1 MADWTTLTFPE
12 ETINPIL
19 LPTWE
24 KIVELLIEDHHKKTF
39 HAGVNHTLAQIRMKY
54 WIPKGRAEVKR
65 VLRKCNVCQK
75 YQGPFKMPSMSPW
88 PSHKVIRSLPFHY
101 NGLDYFGSTIHKVR
115 KSCRQKKCMGV
126 LIYLCC
132 CEGNWPG
139 NCCWSVCWRISSSL
153 STCYCETGKAI
164 VLDNAQF
171 KLTKSSVEVAW
182 ENAIRDPDVQS
193 HIAEQRIK
201 WSLIVHLYG

>member
-1 MADWTTLTFPE
+1 MVLNKSIAKNQLNPKIESDVLIRCYGRLNDADFPE
-12 ETINPIL
+12 ENINPIL

-65 VLRKCNVCQK
+65 VLRKCNICQK
-75 YQGPFKMPSMSPW
+75 YQGPFKIPSMSPW

-101 NGLDYFGSTIHKVR
+101 NGLDYFGSTIHKVW

-132 CEGNWPG
+132 CEGN
-139 NCCWSVCWRISSSL
+139 
-153 STCYCETGKAI
+153 
-164 VLDNAQF
+164 
-171 KLTKSSVEVAW
+171 
-182 ENAIRDPDVQS
+182 
-193 HIAEQRIK
+193 
-201 WSLIVHLYG
+201 

>member
-1 MADWTTLTFPE
+1 MVLNKSIVKNQLNPKIENDVLIRCYSRLNDADFPE

-75 YQGPFKMPSMSPW
+75 YQGGPFKMPSMSPW
-88 PSHKVIRSLPFHY
+88 PSHKVIRSLPFQY
-101 NGLDYFGSTIHKVR
+101 NGLDYFGSLYIKCRNHADRRKV
-115 KSCRQKKCMGV
+115 
-126 LIYLCC
+126 
-132 CEGNWPG
+132 W
-139 NCCWSVCWRISSSL
+139 VCLFTCVAVRAIDQEIVADL
-153 STCYCETGKAI
+153 SAEEFLLAFRRVIARRGKP
-164 VLDNAQF
+164 LFWTMHN
-171 KLTKSSVEVAW
+171 L
-182 ENAIRDPDVQS
+182 N
-193 HIAEQRIK
+193 
-201 WSLIVHLYG
+201 